1 MITGQL
7 ALTAAALFAGAA
19 LYISV
24 AEQPARLALDHRA
37 LLTEWQ
43 PSYRR
48 GFAMQGPLAVAG
60 FLLGLAAWWQS
71 GHVAWAVGAVLMIAN
86 WPFTYF
92 GIMPTNTRLMALDPA
107 AAGPDS
113 RAMIERW
120 GTLHAVRTGLGL
132 AASLAFLAASLS

>member
-24 AEQPARLALDHRA
+24 AEQPSRLALDHRA